1 MRIIS
6 NHWGRIFFKL
16 KFRGS
21 PKLGTIDLGNIYNSI
36 IINSLKQNE
45 VIVRMDNDCIGK
57 SDTQKKEQT
66 SLGKF

>member
-1 MRIIS
+1 
-6 NHWGRIFFKL
+6 IFFKL

-21 PKLGTIDLGNIYNSI
+21 SKFGIFYLDNIYNSI
-36 IINSLKQNE
+36 IINSLIQNE
-45 VIVRMDNDCIGK
+45 VMVRMDNDCIGK